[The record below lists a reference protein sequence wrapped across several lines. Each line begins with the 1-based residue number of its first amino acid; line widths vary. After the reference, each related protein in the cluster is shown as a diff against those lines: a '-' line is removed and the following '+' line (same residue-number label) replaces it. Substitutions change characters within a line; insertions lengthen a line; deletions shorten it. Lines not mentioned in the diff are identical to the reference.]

1 MIVGMW
7 FTGLFGLTSIL
18 LRFTGSTVDMKICYQ
33 VTMYR
38 AMYCVQCTIA
48 MYMVHEM
55 YLISMYNTSEI
66 VN

>member
-7 FTGLFGLTSIL
+7 FTGLLGLTSIL

-38 AMYCVQCTIA
+38 TMYDVQCT

-55 YLISMYNTSEI
+55 YLISMYNTSKI